1 MKTSVH
7 PNNIEQ
13 NNANKHITKKESISL
28 FSGTAQTGA
37 CSQNQIYLYTGA
49 LTGFTQYTN
58 KIVKIVPQH
67 VKKQSLLNSLFSIVY
82 NLKLAMHNF
91 ALK

>member
-28 FSGTAQTGA
+28 FSGTPFDPVEFQE
-37 CSQNQIYLYTGA
+37 
-49 LTGFTQYTN
+49 
-58 KIVKIVPQH
+58 
-67 VKKQSLLNSLFSIVY
+67 QSRTERSLFAKSDLFI
-82 NLKLAMHNF
+82 N
-91 ALK
+91 

>member
-58 KIVKIVPQH
+58 KIVK
-67 VKKQSLLNSLFSIVY
+67 KQYPNMLQNKVYLFNYLVQFII
-82 NLKLAMHNF
+82 
-91 ALK
+91 